1 MKFDELLNY
10 EVYENNSLQTSAMGV
25 GGFIGIMG
33 AETTGQVKDLRLI
46 KKIFGDLSFS
56 FNVGTNL
63 KTQKLEKLDDLIKLK
78 GV

>member
-1 MKFDELLNY
+1 MFAKIYKELSKKNKFLLNISGRDAY
-10 EVYENNSLQTSAMGV
+10 SAFV
-25 GGFIGIMG
+25 FVI
-33 AETTGQVKDLRLI
+33 KDLRLI
-46 KKIFGDLSFS
+46 KKIFSDLSFS